1 MDILEQYAKKVA
13 YVKNSLSEDALKEHI
28 GVKELKKYVTID
40 TILGNIMQK
49 INQYERSLRKDK
61 NAYIASLTIGE
72 TLSYLIK
79 DMTYDEK
86 EIPKGI
92 VELYN
97 ENSKALTYYRER
109 IHEERIEEAKNLI
122 EKKEFDNAINLLY
135 DDIRELK
142 SNPLYLKIIPKNE
155 GIELLKKASVIMS
168 EFGPENNKDYDFFLS
183 KAEKWLKE
191 DF

>member
-1 MDILEQYAKKVA
+1 MDILDEYAKKVA
-13 YVKNSLSEDALKEHI
+13 DIKNSLSEEDLKKHI

-40 TILGNIMQK
+40 TILNNIMQK
-49 INQYERSLRKDK
+49 INQYDSSLRTNN

-72 TLSYLIK
+72 SLSYLIN
-79 DMTYDEK
+79 DMHYEEK

-142 SNPLYLKIIPKNE
+142 TNPLYLEIKPKKE